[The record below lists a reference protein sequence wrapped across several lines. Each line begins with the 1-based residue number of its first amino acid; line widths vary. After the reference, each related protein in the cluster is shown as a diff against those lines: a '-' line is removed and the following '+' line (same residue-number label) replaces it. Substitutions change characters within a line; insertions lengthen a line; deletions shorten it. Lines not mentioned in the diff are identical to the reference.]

1 MGIMK
6 LLYAIN
12 NVTSIEVE
20 CKDVKDVI
28 KELTQLRDSV
38 EYETCGQCKGDTYLR
53 HRQNADGDDFYE
65 HVCKNNECRAVLE
78 LGSNKEGGT
87 LYKKRMKT
95 GKKGTAIKSEDGK
108 AEYLPKNGWG
118 KYNAETKQKEY

>member
-1 MGIMK
+1 MK
-6 LLYAIN
+6 LIYAIN
-12 NVTSIEVE
+12 SYTSIEVD
-20 CKDVKDVI
+20 CANVKDII

-38 EYETCGQCKGDTYLR
+38 EFEFCGQCKGQTVLR
-53 HRQNADGDDFYE
+53 HRKNADEDDFYE
-65 HVCKNNECRAVLE
+65 HVCVEPTCRAVLE
-78 LGSNKEGGT
+78 LGSNKEGNT

-118 KYNAETKQKEY
+118 KYNPETKQKEY